1 MIGGLHMFNKFNEN
15 FEEFREKC
23 LEEMAERNE
32 RVLKRFFFRINYK
45 GIIGYKNNLGRVFVV
60 WTDRPGIIIGK
71 GGQNIGILKEILK
84 EEFGYD
90 YKIEIKE
97 IKGEML
103 VIV

>member
-1 MIGGLHMFNKFNEN
+1 MFDEN
-15 FEEFREKC
+15 FEEFRGKC

-32 RVLKRFFFRINYK
+32 RVLRHFFFRINHK
-45 GIIGYKNNLGRVFVV
+45 GIVGCQNDLGRVFTV
-60 WTDRPGIIIGK
+60 WTDEPGTIIGK
-71 GGQNIGILKEILK
+71 GGQNINILKEILK

-90 YKIEIKE
+90 YEIGIKE

>member
-1 MIGGLHMFNKFNEN
+1 MFDEN
-15 FEEFREKC
+15 FEEFRGKC
-23 LEEMAERNE
+23 LEEMVEKNE
-32 RVLKRFFFRINYK
+32 RVLKHFFFRINHK
-45 GIIGYKNNLGRVFVV
+45 GIVGYKNDLGRVFTI

-71 GGQNIGILKEILK
+71 GGQNINILKEILK

-90 YKIEIKE
+90 YEIDIKE

>member
-1 MIGGLHMFNKFNEN
+1 MFNEN
-15 FEEFREKC
+15 FEEFREKV
-23 LEEMAERNE
+23 LEEMAEKNE
-32 RVLKRFFFRINYK
+32 RVLKHFFFRINYK
-45 GIIGYKNNLGRVFVV
+45 GIVGYKNSERLFTV

-71 GGQNIGILKEILK
+71 GGQNINILKEILK

-90 YKIEIKE
+90 YEIDIKE